1 MVKPPNKSRKKKN
14 TDAEGDEIASIEAVL
29 AESTPPRGT
38 DTAQETSATAA
49 KDASA
54 WWRERRYD
62 RFGPL
67 SKKTK
72 AALKKAK
79 YVSLTAIQ
87 RAAIPHALCGR
98 DVLGAAKTGSGK
110 TLAFLIPVLERL
122 YRLRWSP
129 LDGLGA
135 IIISPTRELAMQI
148 FEELRVVGE
157 QHDLSAGLLIG
168 GKDVQQEAS
177 RVGVMNI
184 LVCTPGR
191 LLQHMDESPDLN
203 ASNVK
208 VLVLDEADRILDM
221 GFSATVNAI
230 LQNLPSSKRDRQT
243 LLFSATQTKS
253 VKSLARLSLDASR
266 TEYVSAHAEASKPT
280 PVKLEQA
287 YMICNLQDK
296 MDVVWSFIKTHLS
309 SRIIVFFSTC
319 NQVKFVYEAFRR
331 LRPGTPLRCLH
342 GKMSQQKRVVVYD
355 QFCDNESNKAKA
367 GVLFATDIAARGL
380 DFPKVDWV
388 LQADCPEDVASYI
401 HRVGRTARYTHA
413 GRGLMLL
420 VPSEQQGMVADLREA
435 KVELKCLKY
444 NKEKIQPVS
453 QALQA
458 LLSKDAEVKT
468 LAQKSLVSYLRSV
481 FLQPKKHVFDVQALP
496 ATEFALSLGLTSVP
510 KLKMLKGGAGRGAG
524 GGAGG
529 GGKPKGARA
538 DGEDGEADVGNE
550 SPPPPPSRSPSPSP
564 SPSPLPTRD
573 DDESDENG
581 DFLVLKTKHEPA
593 TRRAADVDGDAETL
607 LPTSTASNKKKK
619 KMKIKVNK
627 STGTKVIFDDE
638 GRAMDP
644 LEALAGDVGDGDGD
658 GHREFASIEERAA
671 AAQKRLRERDA
682 KDKRDLKELK
692 KAKRQEKRARRIERE
707 HGTGG
712 AVAYVGGSESDDDGG
727 HGGHG
732 DRPSSSSDDDRVV
745 DDFAFRGMRQTSEAT
760 AGKQSFERLEDQEAA
775 ALALIRGS

>member
-1 MVKPPNKSRKKKN
+1 MQRKAKRPGASR
-14 TDAEGDEIASIEAVL
+14 GDQEAAEIASIEAIL
-29 AESTPPRGT
+29 AASQPPRGT
-38 DTAQETSATAA
+38 DTAQLTAS
-49 KDASA
+49 KDGSS
-54 WWRERRYD
+54 WWAERKFERL
-62 RFGPL
+62 GPL

-72 AALKKAK
+72 VALKKAK
-79 YVSLTAIQ
+79 FINLTAIQ
-87 RAAIPHALCGR
+87 RAAIPHALSGR

-110 TLAFLIPVLERL
+110 TLAFLIPVVERL
-122 YRLRWSP
+122 FRLRWGP

-148 FEELRVVGE
+148 FEELRTIGE

-177 RVGVMNI
+177 RVGAMNI
-184 LVCTPGR
+184 LVVTPGR
-191 LLQHMDESPDLN
+191 LLQHMDESPDFN
-203 ASNVK
+203 ADNVK
-208 VLVLDEADRILDM
+208 ILVLDEADRILDM

-230 LQNLPSSKRDRQT
+230 LHNLPKRDRQT

-253 VKSLARLSLDASR
+253 VKSLARLSLDAP
-266 TEYVSAHAEASKPT
+266 EYVSAHSEASKPT

-342 GKMSQQKRVVVYD
+342 GKMSQQKRVVVYG
-355 QFCDNESNKAKA
+355 QFCDSKA

-401 HRVGRTARYTHA
+401 HRVGRTARYTHS
-413 GRGLMLL
+413 GRGLLL
-420 VPSEQQGMVADLREA
+420 LLPSEQKGMIADLKEA

-468 LAQKSLVSYLRSV
+468 MAQKSIVSYLRSV
-481 FLQPKKHVFDVQALP
+481 FLQPKKHVFDVQVLP

-510 KLKMLKGGAGRGAG
+510 KLKMLKGGGSVGGEARQNGAARGRVKEGN
-524 GGAGG
+524 GGADDAENE
-529 GGKPKGARA
+529 AR
-538 DGEDGEADVGNE
+538 DGTDESPSSSDLEISRGHHGGEDA
-550 SPPPPPSRSPSPSP
+550 S
-564 SPSPLPTRD
+564 
-573 DDESDENG
+573 DDE
-581 DFLVLKTKHEPA
+581 FLVLKTKHEPW
-593 TRRAADVDGDAETL
+593 TADTEVADADHVDKPAVLDLSAGKK
-607 LPTSTASNKKKK
+607 KKKK
-619 KMKIKVNK
+619 KMKIKIDK
-627 STGTKVIFDDE
+627 STGTKVLFDEE

-644 LEALAGDVGDGDGD
+644 LEALAGDVSDGEGYQ
-658 GHREFASIEERAA
+658 EFASIEERAA
-671 AAQKRLRERDA
+671 AAQKRLRERDER
-682 KDKRDLKELK
+682 DKKELK
-692 KAKRQEKRARRIERE
+692 QLRKAKRQEKRARRLERE
-707 HGTGG
+707 HGAG
-712 AVAYVGGSESDDDGG
+712 AVAYIGGASVDDDSDG
-727 HGGHG
+727 HRR
-732 DRPSSSSDDDRVV
+732 DSSSSDDDGAI
-745 DDFAFRGMRQTSEAT
+745 DDFAFMGMREENRTNAAARRPPS
-760 AGKQSFERLEDQEAA
+760 LEDQEAA

>member
-1 MVKPPNKSRKKKN
+1 MKSKPNNKQRRGK
-14 TDAEGDEIASIEAVL
+14 TDVEGEEIASIDAML
-29 AESTPPRGT
+29 TESKPPRGT
-38 DTAQETSATAA
+38 DTGQPTSGAPGAA
-49 KDASA
+49 KGANA
-54 WWRERRYD
+54 PWWAERKYERL
-62 RFGPL
+62 GPL
-67 SKKTK
+67 SSKTK
-72 AALKKAK
+72 TALKKAK
-79 YVSLTAIQ
+79 YVTLTAIQ

-148 FEELRVVGE
+148 FEELRTVGE
-157 QHDLSAGLLIG
+157 MHDLSAGLLIG

-191 LLQHMDESPDLN
+191 LLQHMDESPDFN
-203 ASNVK
+203 ADNVK

-230 LQNLPSSKRDRQT
+230 LHNLPKRDRQT

-253 VKSLARLSLDASR
+253 VKNLARLSLDASR
-266 TEYVSAHAEASKPT
+266 TEYVSAHAEAAKPT

-331 LRPGTPLRCLH
+331 LRPGIPLRCLH

-355 QFCDNESNKAKA
+355 QFCDTESNKAKA

-420 VPSEQQGMVADLREA
+420 VPSEQQGMIADLKEA

-444 NKEKIQPVS
+444 NKDKIQPVS

-510 KLKMLKGGAGRGAG
+510 KLKMLKGGGTG
-524 GGAGG
+524 GTGG
-529 GGKPKGARA
+529 SGEGKVVAT
-538 DGEDGEADVGNE
+538 GERYNE
-550 SPPPPPSRSPSPSP
+550 SAESDDDGSESPSASIDAED
-564 SPSPLPTRD
+564 TVRGD
-573 DDESDENG
+573 DSDG
-581 DFLVLKTKHEPA
+581 DDFLVLKTKHQPEP
-593 TRRAADVDGDAETL
+593 RNADASDDDNDERL
-607 LPTSTASNKKKK
+607 LPTSKSKKKK

-627 STGTKVIFDDE
+627 STGTKVLFDDD

-644 LEALAGDVGDGDGD
+644 LEALAGDVSDGDR
-658 GHREFASIEERAA
+658 HQEFASVEERAA

-712 AVAYVGGSESDDDGG
+712 AVAFIGGAEAGSSDDDREGNM
-727 HGGHG
+727 HTHA
-732 DRPSSSSDDDRVV
+732 PLYSSSSDDDHVI
-745 DDFAFRGMRQTSEAT
+745 DDFAFRGMRDTTEAID
-760 AGKQSFERLEDQEAA
+760 GEPQKPSLEDQEAA
-775 ALALIRGS
+775 ALALIRGN

>member
-1 MVKPPNKSRKKKN
+1 
-14 TDAEGDEIASIEAVL
+14 
-29 AESTPPRGT
+29 
-38 DTAQETSATAA
+38 
-49 KDASA
+49 
-54 WWRERRYD
+54 
-62 RFGPL
+62 
-67 SKKTK
+67 
-72 AALKKAK
+72 
-79 YVSLTAIQ
+79 
-87 RAAIPHALCGR
+87 
-98 DVLGAAKTGSGK
+98 
-110 TLAFLIPVLERL
+110 
-122 YRLRWSP
+122 
-129 LDGLGA
+129 
-135 IIISPTRELAMQI
+135 
-148 FEELRVVGE
+148 
-157 QHDLSAGLLIG
+157 
-168 GKDVQQEAS
+168 
-177 RVGVMNI
+177 
-184 LVCTPGR
+184 
-191 LLQHMDESPDLN
+191 
-203 ASNVK
+203 
-208 VLVLDEADRILDM
+208 
-221 GFSATVNAI
+221 
-230 LQNLPSSKRDRQT
+230 
-243 LLFSATQTKS
+243 
-253 VKSLARLSLDASR
+253 
-266 TEYVSAHAEASKPT
+266 
-280 PVKLEQA
+280 
-287 YMICNLQDK
+287 
-296 MDVVWSFIKTHLS
+296 
-309 SRIIVFFSTC
+309 
-319 NQVKFVYEAFRR
+319 
-331 LRPGTPLRCLH
+331 
-342 GKMSQQKRVVVYD
+342 
-355 QFCDNESNKAKA
+355 
-367 GVLFATDIAARGL
+367 
-380 DFPKVDWV
+380 
-388 LQADCPEDVASYI
+388 
-401 HRVGRTARYTHA
+401 
-413 GRGLMLL
+413 LL

-510 KLKMLKGGAGRGAG
+510 KLKMLKGGAGG
-524 GGAGG
+524 GG

-550 SPPPPPSRSPSPSP
+550 SPSPPSRSPSPSP
-564 SPSPLPTRD
+564 SPSPSRD

-607 LPTSTASNKKKK
+607 LPTSIASNKKKK

-644 LEALAGDVGDGDGD
+644 LEALAGDVGDGE

-712 AVAYVGGSESDDDGG
+712 AVAYVGVGSESESESNDSGDGR
-727 HGGHG
+727 HGG
-732 DRPSSSSDDDRVV
+732 RPSSSSDDDRVV

-760 AGKQSFERLEDQEAA
+760 SKQSLERLEDQEAA

>member
-1 MVKPPNKSRKKKN
+1 MQKKPRRGVSRA
-14 TDAEGDEIASIEAVL
+14 DQEAAEVASIEAIL
-29 AESTPPRGT
+29 AEAQPPRGT
-38 DTAQETSATAA
+38 DTAQLVAS
-49 KDASA
+49 KDGSS
-54 WWRERRYD
+54 WWTERKYERL
-62 RFGPL
+62 GPL

-72 AALKKAK
+72 ASLKKAK
-79 YVSLTAIQ
+79 FINLTAIQ

-110 TLAFLIPVLERL
+110 TLAFLIPVVERL
-122 YRLRWSP
+122 FRLRWSP

-148 FEELRVVGE
+148 FEELRTIGE

-177 RVGVMNI
+177 RVGAMNI
-184 LVCTPGR
+184 LVVTPGR
-191 LLQHMDESPDLN
+191 LLQHMDESPDFN
-203 ASNVK
+203 ADNVK
-208 VLVLDEADRILDM
+208 ILVLDEADRILDM

-230 LQNLPSSKRDRQT
+230 LHNLPKRDRQT

-253 VKSLARLSLDASR
+253 VKSLARLSLDAP
-266 TEYVSAHAEASKPT
+266 EYVSAHSDASKPT

-355 QFCDNESNKAKA
+355 QFCDSKA

-401 HRVGRTARYTHA
+401 HRVGRTARYTHS
-413 GRGLMLL
+413 GRGLLL
-420 VPSEQQGMVADLREA
+420 LLPSEQKGMIADLKEA

-468 LAQKSLVSYLRSV
+468 MAQKSLVSYLRSV

-496 ATEFALSLGLTSVP
+496 ATEFAMSLGLTSVP
-510 KLKMLKGGAGRGAG
+510 KLKMLKGGGNAVRSAKQNVPARGRVNEGDGGVDDSEDDEG
-524 GGAGG
+524 GGA
-529 GGKPKGARA
+529 
-538 DGEDGEADVGNE
+538 DE
-550 SPPPPPSRSPSPSP
+550 SPSSSQDDGPGESRGDADAS
-564 SPSPLPTRD
+564 
-573 DDESDENG
+573 DDE
-581 DFLVLKTKHEPA
+581 FLVLKTKHEP
-593 TRRAADVDGDAETL
+593 RAVDPDVACGDHDAE
-607 LPTSTASNKKKK
+607 PTVLDLSADQKKKKKK
-619 KMKIKVNK
+619 KMKIKIDK
-627 STGTKVIFDDE
+627 STGTKVLFDEE

-644 LEALAGDVGDGDGD
+644 LEALAGEVSDGEGY
-658 GHREFASIEERAA
+658 REFASIEERAA
-671 AAQKRLRERDA
+671 AAQKRLRERDE
-682 KDKRDLKELK
+682 KDKKDLKQLR
-692 KAKRQEKRARRIERE
+692 KAKRQEKRARRLERE
-707 HGTGG
+707 HGTG
-712 AVAYVGGSESDDDGG
+712 AVAYIGGSSDGDDGDDDGDG
-727 HGGHG
+727 LG
-732 DRPSSSSDDDRVV
+732 RASSSSEDDEGAI
-745 DDFAFRGMRQTSEAT
+745 DDFAFKGMRETTGTNGTDAKS
-760 AGKQSFERLEDQEAA
+760 LEDQEAA
-775 ALALIRGS
+775 ALALIRGI

>member
-1 MVKPPNKSRKKKN
+1 MQKSKKKRASRA
-14 TDAEGDEIASIEAVL
+14 DVEGAEIASIDAIL
-29 AESTPPRGT
+29 AASKPPRGT
-38 DTAQETSATAA
+38 DTAQTAGS

-54 WWRERRYD
+54 WWAERKFERL
-62 RFGPL
+62 GPL
-67 SKKTK
+67 SQKTK
-72 AALKKAK
+72 TALKKAK
-79 YVSLTAIQ
+79 FINLTAIQ

-110 TLAFLIPVLERL
+110 TLAFLIPVIERL

-148 FEELRVVGE
+148 FEELRTIGE

-177 RVGVMNI
+177 RVGAMNI
-184 LVCTPGR
+184 LVVTPGR
-191 LLQHMDESPDLN
+191 LLQHMDESPDFN
-203 ASNVK
+203 ADNVK

-230 LQNLPSSKRDRQT
+230 LHNLPKRDRQT

-253 VKSLARLSLDASR
+253 VKSLARLSLD
-266 TEYVSAHAEASKPT
+266 TPEYVSAHSEASKPT

-309 SRIIVFFSTC
+309 SRMIVFFSTC

-355 QFCDNESNKAKA
+355 QFCDSKA

-401 HRVGRTARYTHA
+401 HRVGRTARYTHS
-413 GRGLMLL
+413 GKGLLL
-420 VPSEQQGMVADLREA
+420 LLPSEQKGMIGDLNEA

-444 NKEKIQPVS
+444 NKDKIQPVS

-481 FLQPKKHVFDVQALP
+481 FLQPKKHVFNVQALP

-510 KLKMLKGGAGRGAG
+510 KLKMLKGGGGGGSKSLKEQDANDEDQARRKQAG
-524 GGAGG
+524 GGSNGV
-529 GGKPKGARA
+529 KNSDTSIDR
-538 DGEDGEADVGNE
+538 
-550 SPPPPPSRSPSPSP
+550 
-564 SPSPLPTRD
+564 
-573 DDESDENG
+573 DDESPSSSDAEG
-581 DFLVLKTKHEPA
+581 DPRVPRSDDSDDDFLVLKTKHEPSA
-593 TRRAADVDGDAETL
+593 VKEREDDEEAD
-607 LPTSTASNKKKK
+607 TAVLDLSANSKKKKK
-619 KMKIKVNK
+619 KMKIKINK

-638 GRAMDP
+638 GKAMDP
-644 LEALAGDVGDGDGD
+644 LEALAGDVSDGEGQV
-658 GHREFASIEERAA
+658 FTSIEERAA

-712 AVAYVGGSESDDDGG
+712 AVAYVGGV
-727 HGGHG
+727 
-732 DRPSSSSDDDRVV
+732 SDDDRNDSEGRAPSTSDDDNHDI
-745 DDFAFRGMRQTSEAT
+745 DDFAFRGMRETKSANDAR
-760 AGKQSFERLEDQEAA
+760 AGGAAQPSLADQEAA